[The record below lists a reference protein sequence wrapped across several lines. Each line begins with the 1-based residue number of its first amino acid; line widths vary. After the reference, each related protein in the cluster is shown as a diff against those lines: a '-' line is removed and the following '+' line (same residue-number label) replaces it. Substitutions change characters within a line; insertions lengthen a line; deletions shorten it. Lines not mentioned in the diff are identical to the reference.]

1 MSLCVEPTE
10 SEEGRGENATTRR
23 RIDVTDMHAAG
34 VQEYVRDSVTTDHVS
49 FEHRAGRTYLV
60 LGLEE

>member
-10 SEEGRGENATTRR
+10 VEEDHSENATDRR

-34 VQEYVRDSVTTDHVS
+34 VQEYVRDSVTTDRVS

-60 LGLEE
+60 LGE